1 MFKKLKASLGIGA
14 AKVDTVLDNIDVFQG
29 GELSGNVHI
38 IGGDVEQQIDR
49 INLVLNTEVK
59 VETED
64 STSYETFSL
73 SRI

>member
-14 AKVDTVLDNIDVFQG
+14 AKVDTVLDNIEVFQG

-38 IGGDVEQQIDR
+38 VGGDVEQQIDL

-64 STSYETFSL
+64 STS
-73 SRI
+73 